1 MLHLELLPD
10 ADVDV
15 LVGWDLVVAAAATV
29 AIGVGVGRGGR
40 GAVLDLVR
48 AEALLNRLIFVF
60 HAAGT

>member
-29 AIGVGVGRGGR
+29 AIGVGVERGGR

-60 HAAGT
+60 HTAGT